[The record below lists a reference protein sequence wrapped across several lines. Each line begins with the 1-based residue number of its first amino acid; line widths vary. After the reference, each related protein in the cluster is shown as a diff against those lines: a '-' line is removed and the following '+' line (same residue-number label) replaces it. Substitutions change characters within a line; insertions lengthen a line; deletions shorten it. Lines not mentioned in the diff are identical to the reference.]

1 MFLVQ
6 VPSLLEAGRPWGAL
20 AQLSKGRRGQ
30 RWCFRAGGGGGE
42 GDRGEGGLIHKSQ
55 AAVMAAACLSGCGWP
70 LSPPS
75 SSPSLAVS
83 PLPCPS
89 PTHWAPWEPSTGT
102 SGDIAAQH
110 GGAGAPCVREAR
122 GDVGQMA
129 AVLRH
134 DSEDV
139 VDGECWGPGPLCAL
153 TVGTQI
159 GEGGQSC

>member
-1 MFLVQ
+1 
-6 VPSLLEAGRPWGAL
+6 
-20 AQLSKGRRGQ
+20 
-30 RWCFRAGGGGGE
+30 
-42 GDRGEGGLIHKSQ
+42 
-55 AAVMAAACLSGCGWP
+55 MAAACLSGCGWP

-83 PLPCPS
+83 PLPCLS

-102 SGDIAAQH
+102 SGDIVAQH
-110 GGAGAPCVREAR
+110 GGAGAPRVREAG

-134 DSEDV
+134 DGEDV
-139 VDGECWGPGPLCAL
+139 VDGECWGPGPLCAF

-159 GEGGQSC
+159 GEGGRSC

>member
-30 RWCFRAGGGGGE
+30 QWYFRAGGARE
-42 GDRGEGGLIHKSQ
+42 EGGLIHKSQ
-55 AAVMAAACLSGCGWP
+55 TAVMAAACLSDCGWP

-102 SGDIAAQH
+102 SGDSVAQH
-110 GGAGAPCVREAR
+110 GGARAPRVREAW
-122 GDVGQMA
+122 GNVGQMA

-134 DSEDV
+134 DGKDV

-153 TVGTQI
+153 IVGTQI